1 MLEANFM
8 LEANTDGAKIVQEAR
23 LSMDRI
29 QIHTIN
35 LLNILMFLLI
45 KFTPYSYGFSDL
57 PRLNG
62 YWTPLFKVNPNYFYY
77 QNLRVVCAETFMPVV
92 LLVSL

>member
-1 MLEANFM
+1 MLEANFV

-23 LSMDRI
+23 LSMDSIHI
-29 QIHTIN
+29 QTVNFLKIT
-35 LLNILMFLLI
+35 LLKI
-45 KFTPYSYGFSDL
+45 KCLSYSFGLSDS
-57 PRLNG
+57 PRLDG
-62 YWTPLFKVNPNYFYY
+62 LWTPFIKVNTNYFYY